1 MNTINRGKQIWL
13 HLPMLALAAACV
25 LPFLLLVISSV
36 SDESSILRQGYTFF
50 PDQLGLEAYRY
61 LWNHADQLVR
71 AYGVT
76 VFVTIIGTAASLLM
90 TAMLA
95 YPMSRQ
101 GVPWRGRIAFFV
113 FFTLLFNGGLTP
125 TYLIYVQLFDIKNT
139 ILALIVP
146 GLLMNGV
153 NVLLMRTF
161 FMTTIPPALIESAQ
175 IDGAGEFK
183 IFWKIVLP
191 LSLPIVATV
200 GLIQTIIYWNDWFN
214 GMIYV
219 TDSKLFSIQNIL
231 NRMLTDIQFLSESK
245 FSAQLGEAG
254 ANLPSTTVKMAIA
267 VVGVLPI
274 IAMYPFFQKYLIKG
288 ITIGAVKG

>member
-1 MNTINRGKQIWL
+1 MKKINKGIWL
-13 HLPMLALAAACV
+13 HLPMMALAVACV

-50 PDQLGLEAYRY
+50 PDQLGLGAYSY
-61 LWNHADQLVR
+61 LWNHSEQLAR
-71 AYGVT
+71 AYGIT
-76 VFVTIIGTAASLLM
+76 VFITVFGTATSLVM

-101 GVPWRGRIAFFV
+101 EVPLRNGIAFFV

-125 TYLIYVQLFDIKNT
+125 TYLVYVQYFDIKNT
-139 ILALIVP
+139 IMALIIP
-146 GLLMNGV
+146 GLLMNGF

-161 FMTTIPPALIESAQ
+161 FMTTIPPALIEAAQ
-175 IDGAGEFK
+175 IDGSGEFK
-183 IFWKIVLP
+183 IFWKIIVP
-191 LSLPIVATV
+191 LSMPIVATV

-219 TDSKLFSIQNIL
+219 TDSRLFSVQNIL
-231 NRMLTDIQFLSESK
+231 NRMLTDIQFLTESK

-254 ANLPSTTVKMAIA
+254 ANLPSMTVKMAIA
-267 VVGVLPI
+267 VIGILPI
-274 IAMYPFFQKYLIKG
+274 MVMYPFFQKYLIKG
-288 ITIGAVKG
+288 IAIGAVKG

>member
-1 MNTINRGKQIWL
+1 MKTINKGIWL
-13 HLPMLALAAACV
+13 HLPMMALAVACV
-25 LPFLLLVISSV
+25 LPFLLLVISSI

-50 PDQLGLEAYRY
+50 PDQLGLGAYSY
-61 LWNHADQLVR
+61 LWNHSEQLAR

-76 VFVTIIGTAASLLM
+76 VFITVFGTAASLLM

-101 GVPWRGRIAFFV
+101 GVPLRNGIAFFV

-125 TYLIYVQLFDIKNT
+125 TYLVYVQYFDIKNT
-139 ILALIVP
+139 IMALIIP
-146 GLLMNGV
+146 GLLMNGF

-161 FMTTIPPALIESAQ
+161 FMTTIPPALIEAAQ
-175 IDGAGEFK
+175 IDGSGEFK
-183 IFWKIVLP
+183 IFWKIIVP
-191 LSLPIVATV
+191 LSMPIVATV

-219 TDSKLFSIQNIL
+219 TDSRLFSVQNIL
-231 NRMLTDIQFLSESK
+231 NRMLTDIQFLTESK
-245 FSAQLGEAG
+245 FSAQLGGAG

-267 VVGVLPI
+267 VIGVLPI
-274 IAMYPFFQKYLIKG
+274 MVMYPFFQKYLIKG

>member
-1 MNTINRGKQIWL
+1 MKTINKGIWL
-13 HLPMLALAAACV
+13 HLPMMALAVACV
-25 LPFLLLVISSV
+25 LPFLLLVISSI

-50 PDQLGLEAYRY
+50 PDQLGLGAYSY
-61 LWNHADQLVR
+61 LWDHSEQLAR
-71 AYGVT
+71 AYGIT
-76 VFVTIIGTAASLLM
+76 VFITVFGTAASLLM
-90 TAMLA
+90 TSMLA

-101 GVPWRGRIAFFV
+101 GVPLRNGIAFFV

-125 TYLIYVQLFDIKNT
+125 TYLVYVQYFDIKNT
-139 ILALIVP
+139 IMALIVP
-146 GLLMNGV
+146 GLLMNGF

-161 FMTTIPPALIESAQ
+161 FMTTIPPALIEAAQ
-175 IDGAGEFK
+175 IDGSGEFK
-183 IFWKIVLP
+183 IFWKIIVP
-191 LSLPIVATV
+191 LSMPIVATV

-219 TDSKLFSIQNIL
+219 TDSRLFSVQNIL
-231 NRMLTDIQFLSESK
+231 NRMLTDIQFLTESK

-267 VVGVLPI
+267 VIGVLPI
-274 IAMYPFFQKYLIKG
+274 MVMYPFFQKYLIKG

>member
-1 MNTINRGKQIWL
+1 MKTINKGIWL
-13 HLPMLALAAACV
+13 HLPMMALAVACV
-25 LPFLLLVISSV
+25 LPFLLLVISSI

-50 PDQLGLEAYRY
+50 PDQLGLGAYSY
-61 LWNHADQLVR
+61 LWNHSEQLAR

-76 VFVTIIGTAASLLM
+76 VFITVFGTAASLLM

-101 GVPWRGRIAFFV
+101 GVPLRNGIAFFV

-125 TYLIYVQLFDIKNT
+125 TYLVYVQYFDIKNT
-139 ILALIVP
+139 IMALIIP
-146 GLLMNGV
+146 GLLMNGF

-161 FMTTIPPALIESAQ
+161 FMTTIPPALIEAAQ
-175 IDGAGEFK
+175 IDGSGEFK
-183 IFWKIVLP
+183 IFWKIIVP
-191 LSLPIVATV
+191 LSMPIVATV

-219 TDSKLFSIQNIL
+219 TDSRLFSVQNIL
-231 NRMLTDIQFLSESK
+231 NRMLTDIQFLTESK

-267 VVGVLPI
+267 VIGVLPI
-274 IAMYPFFQKYLIKG
+274 MVMYPFFQKYLIKG

>member
-1 MNTINRGKQIWL
+1 MKTINKGIWL
-13 HLPMLALAAACV
+13 HLPMMALAVACV
-25 LPFLLLVISSV
+25 LPFLLLVISSI

-50 PDQLGLEAYRY
+50 PDQLGLGAYNY
-61 LWNHADQLVR
+61 LWNHSEQLAR
-71 AYGVT
+71 AYGIT
-76 VFVTIIGTAASLLM
+76 VFITVFGTAASLLM
-90 TAMLA
+90 TSMLA

-101 GVPWRGRIAFFV
+101 GVPLRNGIAFFV

-125 TYLIYVQLFDIKNT
+125 TYLVYVQYFDIKNT
-139 ILALIVP
+139 IMALIVP
-146 GLLMNGV
+146 GLLMNGF

-161 FMTTIPPALIESAQ
+161 FMTTIPPALIEAAQ
-175 IDGAGEFK
+175 IDGSGELK
-183 IFWKIVLP
+183 IFWKIIVP
-191 LSLPIVATV
+191 LSMPIVATV

-219 TDSKLFSIQNIL
+219 TDSRLFSVQNIL
-231 NRMLTDIQFLSESK
+231 NRMLTDIQFLTESK

-267 VVGVLPI
+267 VIGVLPI
-274 IAMYPFFQKYLIKG
+274 MVMYPFFQKYLIKG

>member
-1 MNTINRGKQIWL
+1 MKTINKVIWL
-13 HLPMLALAAACV
+13 HLPMMALAVACV
-25 LPFLLLVISSV
+25 LPFLLLVISSI

-50 PDQLGLEAYRY
+50 PDQLGLGAYSY
-61 LWNHADQLVR
+61 LWNHSEQLAR

-76 VFVTIIGTAASLLM
+76 VFITVFGTAASLLM

-101 GVPWRGRIAFFV
+101 GVPLRNGIAFFV

-125 TYLIYVQLFDIKNT
+125 TYLVYVQLFDIKNT
-139 ILALIVP
+139 IMALIIP
-146 GLLMNGV
+146 GLLMNGF

-161 FMTTIPPALIESAQ
+161 FMTTIPPALIEAAQ
-175 IDGAGEFK
+175 IDGSGEFK
-183 IFWKIVLP
+183 IFWKIIVP
-191 LSLPIVATV
+191 LSMPIVATV

-219 TDSKLFSIQNIL
+219 TDPRLFSVQNIL
-231 NRMLTDIQFLSESK
+231 NRMLTDIQFLTESK

-267 VVGVLPI
+267 VIGVLPI
-274 IAMYPFFQKYLIKG
+274 MVMYPFFQKYLIKG
-288 ITIGAVKG
+288 ITMGAVKG

>member
-1 MNTINRGKQIWL
+1 MKTINKGIWL
-13 HLPMLALAAACV
+13 HLPMMALAVACV
-25 LPFLLLVISSV
+25 LPFLLLVISSI

-50 PDQLGLEAYRY
+50 PDQLGLGAYSY
-61 LWNHADQLVR
+61 LWNHSEQLAR

-76 VFVTIIGTAASLLM
+76 VFITVFGTAASLLM

-101 GVPWRGRIAFFV
+101 GVPLRNGIAFFV

-125 TYLIYVQLFDIKNT
+125 TYLVYVQYFDIKNT
-139 ILALIVP
+139 ILALIIP
-146 GLLMNGV
+146 GLLMNGF

-161 FMTTIPPALIESAQ
+161 FMTTIPPALIEAAQ
-175 IDGAGEFK
+175 IDGSGEFK
-183 IFWKIVLP
+183 IFWKIIVP
-191 LSLPIVATV
+191 LSMPIVATV

-219 TDSKLFSIQNIL
+219 TDSRLFSVQNIL
-231 NRMLTDIQFLSESK
+231 NRMLTDIQFLTESK
-245 FSAQLGEAG
+245 FSAQLGGAG

-267 VVGVLPI
+267 VIGVLPI
-274 IAMYPFFQKYLIKG
+274 MVMYPFFQKYLIKG

>member
-1 MNTINRGKQIWL
+1 MKTINKGIWL
-13 HLPMLALAAACV
+13 HLPMMALAVACV
-25 LPFLLLVISSV
+25 LPFLLLVISSI

-50 PDQLGLEAYRY
+50 PDQLGLGAYNY
-61 LWNHADQLVR
+61 LWNHSEQLAR
-71 AYGVT
+71 AYGIT
-76 VFVTIIGTAASLLM
+76 VFITVFGTAASLLM
-90 TAMLA
+90 TSMLA

-101 GVPWRGRIAFFV
+101 GVPLRNGIAFFV

-125 TYLIYVQLFDIKNT
+125 TYLVYVQYFDIKNT
-139 ILALIVP
+139 IMALIVP
-146 GLLMNGV
+146 GLLMNGF

-161 FMTTIPPALIESAQ
+161 FMTTIPPALIEAAQ
-175 IDGAGEFK
+175 IDGSGEFK
-183 IFWKIVLP
+183 IFWKIIVP
-191 LSLPIVATV
+191 LSMPIVATV

-219 TDSKLFSIQNIL
+219 TDSRLFSVQNIL
-231 NRMLTDIQFLSESK
+231 NRMLTDIQFLTESK

-267 VVGVLPI
+267 VIGVLPI
-274 IAMYPFFQKYLIKG
+274 MVMYPFFQKYLIKG

>member
-1 MNTINRGKQIWL
+1 MKTINRGIWL
-13 HLPMLALAAACV
+13 HIPMMALAVACV
-25 LPFLLLVISSV
+25 LPFLLLVISSI

-50 PDQLGLEAYRY
+50 PDQLGLGAYSY
-61 LWNHADQLVR
+61 LWNHSEQLAR

-76 VFVTIIGTAASLLM
+76 VFITVIGTAASLLM

-101 GVPWRGRIAFFV
+101 GVPLRNLIAFFV

-125 TYLIYVQLFDIKNT
+125 TYLVYVQYFDIKNT
-139 ILALIVP
+139 IMALIIP
-146 GLLMNGV
+146 GLLMNGF

-161 FMTTIPPALIESAQ
+161 FMTTIPPALIEAAQ
-175 IDGAGEFK
+175 IDGSGEFK
-183 IFWKIVLP
+183 IFWKIIVP
-191 LSLPIVATV
+191 LSMPIVATV

-219 TDSKLFSIQNIL
+219 TDSRLFSVQNIL
-231 NRMLTDIQFLSESK
+231 NRMLTDIQFLTESK

-267 VVGVLPI
+267 VIGVLPI
-274 IAMYPFFQKYLIKG
+274 MVMYPFFQKYLIKG

>member
-1 MNTINRGKQIWL
+1 M
-13 HLPMLALAAACV
+13 MALAVACV
-25 LPFLLLVISSV
+25 LPFLLLVISSI

-50 PDQLGLEAYRY
+50 PDQLGLGAYSY
-61 LWNHADQLVR
+61 LWNHSEQLAR
-71 AYGVT
+71 AYGIT
-76 VFVTIIGTAASLLM
+76 VFITVFGTAASLLM
-90 TAMLA
+90 TSMLA

-101 GVPWRGRIAFFV
+101 GVPLRNGIAFFV

-125 TYLIYVQLFDIKNT
+125 TYLVYVQYFDIKNT
-139 ILALIVP
+139 IMALIVP
-146 GLLMNGV
+146 GLLMNGF

-161 FMTTIPPALIESAQ
+161 FMTTIPPALIEAAQ
-175 IDGAGEFK
+175 IDGSGEFK
-183 IFWKIVLP
+183 IFWKIIVP
-191 LSLPIVATV
+191 LSMPIVATV

-219 TDSKLFSIQNIL
+219 TDSRLFSVQNIL
-231 NRMLTDIQFLSESK
+231 NRMLTDIQFLTESK

-267 VVGVLPI
+267 VIGVLPI
-274 IAMYPFFQKYLIKG
+274 MVMYPFFQKYLIKG

>member
-1 MNTINRGKQIWL
+1 MNTIKGEKQIWL
-13 HLPMLALAAACV
+13 HLPMLILTAVSV

-36 SDESSILRQGYTFF
+36 SDEGSILRQGYTFF
-50 PDQLGLEAYRY
+50 PDKFGLEAYRY
-61 LWNHADQLVR
+61 LWNHSEQLAR

-76 VFVTIIGTAASLLM
+76 VFITIVGTASSLLI

-101 GVPWRGRIAFFV
+101 DMPWRNATAFFV

-125 TYLIYVQLFDIKNT
+125 TYLIYVQYFDIKNT

-146 GLLMNGV
+146 GLLMSGF

-161 FMTTIPPALIESAQ
+161 FMTTIPPALIEAAQ

-183 IFWKIVLP
+183 IFWRIILP
-191 LSLPIVATV
+191 LSMPIVATV

-219 TDSKLFSIQNIL
+219 TDSRLFSIQNIL

-245 FSAQLGEAG
+245 FSSQLGEA
-254 ANLPSTTVKMAIA
+254 AASLPSTTVKMAIA

-274 IAMYPFFQKYLIKG
+274 MALYPFFQKYLVKG

>member
-1 MNTINRGKQIWL
+1 MKTINKGIWL
-13 HLPMLALAAACV
+13 HLPMMALAVACV
-25 LPFLLLVISSV
+25 LPFLLLVISSI

-50 PDQLGLEAYRY
+50 PDQLGLGAYNY
-61 LWNHADQLVR
+61 LWNHSEQLAR
-71 AYGVT
+71 AYGIT
-76 VFVTIIGTAASLLM
+76 VFITVFGTAASLLM
-90 TAMLA
+90 TSMLA

-101 GVPWRGRIAFFV
+101 GVPLRNGIAFFV

-125 TYLIYVQLFDIKNT
+125 TYLVYVQYFDIKNT
-139 ILALIVP
+139 IMALIVP
-146 GLLMNGV
+146 GLLMNGF

-161 FMTTIPPALIESAQ
+161 FMTTIPPALIEAAQ
-175 IDGAGEFK
+175 IDGSGEFK
-183 IFWKIVLP
+183 IFWKIIVP
-191 LSLPIVATV
+191 LSMPIVATV

-219 TDSKLFSIQNIL
+219 TDSRLFSVQNIL
-231 NRMLTDIQFLSESK
+231 NRMLTDIQFLTESK

-267 VVGVLPI
+267 VIGFLPI
-274 IAMYPFFQKYLIKG
+274 MVMYPFFQKYLIKG

>member
-1 MNTINRGKQIWL
+1 MKTINKGIWL
-13 HLPMLALAAACV
+13 HLPMMALAVACV
-25 LPFLLLVISSV
+25 LPFLLLVISSI

-50 PDQLGLEAYRY
+50 PDQLGLGAYSY
-61 LWNHADQLVR
+61 LWNHSEQLAR

-76 VFVTIIGTAASLLM
+76 VFITVFGTAASLLM
-90 TAMLA
+90 TSMLA

-101 GVPWRGRIAFFV
+101 GVPLRNGIAFFV

-125 TYLIYVQLFDIKNT
+125 TYLVYVQYFDIKNT
-139 ILALIVP
+139 IMALIVP
-146 GLLMNGV
+146 GLLMNGF

-161 FMTTIPPALIESAQ
+161 FMTTIPPALIEAAQ
-175 IDGAGEFK
+175 IDGSGEFK
-183 IFWKIVLP
+183 IFWKIIVP
-191 LSLPIVATV
+191 LSMPIVATV

-219 TDSKLFSIQNIL
+219 TDSRLFSVQNIL
-231 NRMLTDIQFLSESK
+231 NRMLTDIQFLTESK

-267 VVGVLPI
+267 VIGVLPI
-274 IAMYPFFQKYLIKG
+274 MVMYPFFQKYLIKG

>member
-1 MNTINRGKQIWL
+1 MKTINKGIWL
-13 HLPMLALAAACV
+13 HIPMMALAVACV
-25 LPFLLLVISSV
+25 LPFLLLVISSI

-50 PDQLGLEAYRY
+50 PDQLGLGAYNY
-61 LWNHADQLVR
+61 LWNHSEQLAR

-76 VFVTIIGTAASLLM
+76 VFITLFGTAASLLM
-90 TAMLA
+90 TSMLA

-101 GVPWRGRIAFFV
+101 GVPLRNGIAFFV

-125 TYLIYVQLFDIKNT
+125 TYLVYVQYFDIKNT

-146 GLLMNGV
+146 GLLMNGF

-161 FMTTIPPALIESAQ
+161 FMTTIPPALIEAAQ
-175 IDGAGEFK
+175 IDGSGEFK
-183 IFWKIVLP
+183 IFWKIIVP
-191 LSLPIVATV
+191 LSMPIVATV

-219 TDSKLFSIQNIL
+219 TDSRLFSVQNIL
-231 NRMLTDIQFLSESK
+231 NRMLTDIQFLTESK

-267 VVGVLPI
+267 VIGVLPI
-274 IAMYPFFQKYLIKG
+274 MVMYPFFQKYLIKG

>member
-1 MNTINRGKQIWL
+1 MKTINKGIWL
-13 HLPMLALAAACV
+13 HLPMMALAVACV
-25 LPFLLLVISSV
+25 LPFLLLVISSI

-50 PDQLGLEAYRY
+50 PDQLGLGAYSY
-61 LWNHADQLVR
+61 LWNHSEQLAR
-71 AYGVT
+71 AYGIT
-76 VFVTIIGTAASLLM
+76 VFITVFGTAASLLM
-90 TAMLA
+90 TSMLA

-101 GVPWRGRIAFFV
+101 GVPLRNGIAFFV

-125 TYLIYVQLFDIKNT
+125 TYLVYVQYFDIKNT
-139 ILALIVP
+139 IMALIVP
-146 GLLMNGV
+146 GLLMNGF

-161 FMTTIPPALIESAQ
+161 FMTTIPPALIEAAQ
-175 IDGAGEFK
+175 IDGSGEFK
-183 IFWKIVLP
+183 IFWKIIVP
-191 LSLPIVATV
+191 LSMPIVATV

-219 TDSKLFSIQNIL
+219 TDSRLFSVQNIL
-231 NRMLTDIQFLSESK
+231 NRMLTDIQFLTESK

-267 VVGVLPI
+267 VIGVLPI
-274 IAMYPFFQKYLIKG
+274 MVMYPFFQKYLIKG